1 MTLEVREAIR
11 ILVDEG
17 RHLSEEEARAVMEQ
31 VMDGKA
37 TPAQLGALLTALRLR
52 GETVDELVGMATAMR
67 RRALRVD
74 APPPILDT
82 CGTGG
87 DGKSTFNASTA
98 AAVVAAAC
106 GLRVAKHGN
115 RAASSRCG
123 SADLLEA
130 LGARIDLGPEGV
142 TRCLR
147 QVGLGFLFAPRFH
160 PAMGHAAGPR
170 REIGVRT
177 IFNLL
182 GPLSNPAGATHHLLG
197 VAHASLGEKM
207 ALALQRLGVEKALV
221 VHSLDG
227 LDEVSPSAPTMV
239 WEVTQNAVTQWEI
252 RPEELGVSPCPLE
265 AICASD
271 PSRNAQLLRAVLGGQ
286 ERGPLRDFVILNA
299 AAAIL
304 AGGAVPSLREGMAM
318 AAQAI
323 DSGAALRKL
332 DEFISFTQKAEG

>member
-1 MTLEVREAIR
+1 MMEVREAIR
-11 ILVDEG
+11 ILVEEG
-17 RHLSEEEARAVMEQ
+17 RHLSEEEAREVMEQ

-67 RRALRVD
+67 GRALRVD

-142 TRCLR
+142 ARCLR

-160 PAMGHAAGPR
+160 PAMKHAAGPR

-182 GPLSNPAGATHHLLG
+182 GPLSNPAGVSHQLLG
-197 VAHASLGEKM
+197 VADASLGEKM
-207 ALALQRLGVEKALV
+207 ALALRRLGVEKALV
-221 VHSLDG
+221 VHGLDG

-239 WEVTQNAVTQWEI
+239 WEVTQERVRQWEI
-252 RPEELGVSPCPLE
+252 RPEELGVSSCPLE

-271 PSRNAQLLRAVLGGQ
+271 PVRNAQLLRAVLGGQ
-286 ERGPLRDFVILNA
+286 ERGPLRDFVIINA
-299 AAAIL
+299 AAAVL
-304 AGGAVPSLREGMAM
+304 AGGAVSSLREGMAM
-318 AAQAI
+318 AGQAI

-332 DEFISFTQKAEG
+332 DEFISFSHKAEG